1 LAVFRSAEPTASP
14 GRDLQEPYSYKIGPG
29 LLVHRLAPAK
39 YGITR
44 VPTDYF
50 HYKEYRYTSLNDALA
65 EAKRQQPAVPSDG
78 REQSGLR

>member
-1 LAVFRSAEPTASP
+1 MTPANHREATPTVGDDAAE
-14 GRDLQEPYSYKIGPG
+14 EM
-29 LLVHRLAPAK
+29 AK

-65 EAKRQQPAVPSDG
+65 EAKRQQPAVPSNG
-78 REQSGLR
+78 CEQSGLR